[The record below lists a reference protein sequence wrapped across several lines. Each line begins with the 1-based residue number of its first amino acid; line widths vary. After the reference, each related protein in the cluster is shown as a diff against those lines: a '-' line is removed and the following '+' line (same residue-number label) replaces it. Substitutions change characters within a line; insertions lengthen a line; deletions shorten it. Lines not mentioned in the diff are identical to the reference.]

1 MTALSIQ
8 STTEPVHVF
17 AHPAPVTLTNSA
29 TMSNGAN
36 RGERGKRMASVKP
49 KFPSP
54 LYRFRTNQPRNRC
67 ICGYHCGKPGT
78 MRVEVAALW
87 FRCANRPL
95 QDPKREVS
103 LPFDLPYRR
112 VAILAGLSVLAA
124 CVPAGRQPVS
134 PASVPITV
142 HTTMPARTPPKPV
155 QTRAQPSADL
165 LNAVQALGTS
175 FKGEVGISVRDIDE
189 GWVVAWEGDRPRP
202 QQSVSKFW
210 VAIAV
215 MDAVDQGRLSLSDS
229 VTVTRSDL
237 TLFHQPIRALVGKD
251 GYRTTIGELLRG
263 AMTRSDNTCND
274 VLLWRVGGPAAI
286 NRMLSDKGIVGVKF
300 GPGERQLQARTAG
313 LEWRPEWAGGWGF
326 LQARAAM
333 TYEARAKAL
342 RRYLANPL
350 DGASTNGVTLG
361 LSLLAQGKLL
371 SPRSTSSLLT
381 LMRSSKTGPLR
392 LKSGLRPGWTLAHK
406 TGTGQ
411 DLGNLSTGYNDVG
424 LLVAPDGHRYVVA
437 VMIASTRQA
446 IPVRMRLMG
455 DVTRAVVAAA
465 GR

>member
-1 MTALSIQ
+1 MSRKTDSTSCAEPSALRVEAELI
-8 STTEPVHVF
+8 
-17 AHPAPVTLTNSA
+17 
-29 TMSNGAN
+29 
-36 RGERGKRMASVKP
+36 
-49 KFPSP
+49 
-54 LYRFRTNQPRNRC
+54 RFRFTDWR
-67 ICGYHCGKPGT
+67 
-78 MRVEVAALW
+78 
-87 FRCANRPL
+87 L

-103 LPFDLPYRR
+103 LSFELLCRR
-112 VAILAGLSVLAA
+112 VGILAGLSGLAA

-142 HTTMPARTPPKPV
+142 QTTTPARTPPTPV
-155 QTRAQPSADL
+155 PVRAQPSADL
-165 LNAVQALGTS
+165 LNAVQALGAR

-189 GWVVAWEGDRPRP
+189 GWAVAWEGDSPRP

-210 VAIAV
+210 VAISV
-215 MDAVDQGRLSLSDS
+215 MDAVDRGNFSLGDP
-229 VTVTRSDL
+229 VTVTKSDL
-237 TLFHQPIRALVGKD
+237 TVFHQPIRTLVGPG

-286 NRMLSDKGIVGVKF
+286 NRMLGEKQIAGVKF

-333 TYEARAKAL
+333 TYEARDKAL
-342 RRYLANPL
+342 RRYLAAPL
-350 DGASTNGVTLG
+350 DGASANGVTLG

-371 SPRSTSSLLT
+371 SARSTAALLT

-411 DLGNLSTGYNDVG
+411 DLGTLSTGYNDVG
-424 LLVAPDGHRYVVA
+424 LLVAPDRHRYAVA
-437 VMIASTRQA
+437 VMIASTRQP

>member
-1 MTALSIQ
+1 MTVQVDKRILGRSAALLTVAAMLGSCGHGGQKRIAALPKPIYQLVIPVPPRARVVQAPQALATNVAMLGANFQGRVGIAVKSIDDGWTVQ
-8 STTEPVHVF
+8 
-17 AHPAPVTLTNSA
+17 
-29 TMSNGAN
+29 SNGA
-36 RGERGKRMASVKP
+36 
-49 KFPSP
+49 
-54 LYRFRTNQPRNRC
+54 T
-67 ICGYHCGKPGT
+67 
-78 MRVEVAALW
+78 
-87 FRCANRPL
+87 
-95 QDPKREVS
+95 
-103 LPFDLPYRR
+103 
-112 VAILAGLSVLAA
+112 
-124 CVPAGRQPVS
+124 RQ
-134 PASVPITV
+134 
-142 HTTMPARTPPKPV
+142 
-155 QTRAQPSADL
+155 
-165 LNAVQALGTS
+165 
-175 FKGEVGISVRDIDE
+175 
-189 GWVVAWEGDRPRP
+189 P
-202 QQSVSKFW
+202 QQSVSKLW

-215 MDAVDQGRLSLSDS
+215 MDAVDRGQLSLADP

-237 TLFHQPIRALVGKD
+237 TLFHQPIRALIGKD

-274 VLLWRVGGPAAI
+274 VLLWRVGGPDAI
-286 NRMLSDKGIVGVKF
+286 NRMLAEKGVAGVRF

-333 TYEARAKAL
+333 TYEARDKAL
-342 RRYLANPL
+342 RRYLAAPL
-350 DGASTNGVTLG
+350 DGASANGVTLG

-371 SPRSTSSLLT
+371 SARSTAALLT

-411 DLGNLSTGYNDVG
+411 DLGTLSTGYNDVG
-424 LLVAPDGHRYVVA
+424 LLVAPDGHRYAVA
-437 VMIASTRQA
+437 VMIASTRQP